1 MSVQAFLRESTW
13 GYPIISAIHVL
24 GMAWFGGT
32 ILIGAYVPELRR
44 WRHAGLALVLFS
56 GVVLFWMQPKQY
68 DANVVF
74 YVKMLL
80 LLALTRAKPATTVA
94 FVLWLSIIF
103 ASRGI
108 AFG

>member
-1 MSVQAFLRESTW
+1 LNLQVFLRESTW

-32 ILIGAYVPELRR
+32 VLIGAFVPELRR
-44 WRHAGLALVLFS
+44 WRGVGLGLVLIS
-56 GVVLFWMQPKQY
+56 GAILFWMQPRQY
-68 DANVVF
+68 DTNVVF

-80 LLALTRAKPATTVA
+80 LLALTRVKPASA
-94 FVLWLSIIF
+94 LSYALWLSVIF

>member
-1 MSVQAFLRESTW
+1 MRL
-13 GYPIISAIHVL
+13 
-24 GMAWFGGT
+24 
-32 ILIGAYVPELRR
+32 
-44 WRHAGLALVLFS
+44 RHAGLALVLFS

>member
-1 MSVQAFLRESTW
+1 LSLQVFLRESTW

-32 ILIGAYVPELRR
+32 ILIGEWVPELRR
-44 WRHAGLALVLFS
+44 LRHIGLALVLIS
-56 GVVLFWMQPKQY
+56 GVMLFWMQPAQY
-68 DANVVF
+68 ERNIPF
-74 YVKMLL
+74 YAKMLML
-80 LLALTRAKPATTVA
+80 VALTRVKSASALS
-94 FVLWLSIIF
+94 FVLWMAIIV